1 MKHAVCLIFLA
12 LFSFTPASSMAQG
25 NASLFENRS
34 SNEFEPINL
43 AKITKIFPQ
52 IMRYGYAGKVLVT
65 FDIDLSGVPH
75 NTRVLAATREIIF
88 DRAAEKLVNKF
99 RFEPGQVRRAVP
111 YEITFCLMGDR
122 ITPVLCDIQFE
133 RIGGPADPKVT
144 VYSIP
149 YYNTYAVRKAICGN
163 VVVRFNVDSA
173 GLVQKER
180 IISSSRPGQ
189 FEISLK
195 RSLVRFR
202 FEKGN
207 PQKGIEYKVS
217 FSLPGR
223 CKAP

>member
-1 MKHAVCLIFLA
+1 MKHAVCLIFLV

-25 NASLFENRS
+25 NVSLFENRS
-34 SNEFEPINL
+34 SNEVEPINM

-52 IMRYGYAGKVLVT
+52 IMHYGYAGKVLVT

-75 NTRVLAATREIIF
+75 NTRILEATRKVIF
-88 DRAAEKLVNKF
+88 DGAAEKLVNKF
-99 RFEPGQVRRAVP
+99 RFEPGHARQAVP
-111 YEITFCLMGDR
+111 YEITFCLKGDR

-163 VVVRFNVDSA
+163 VVVRFNVDKA

-180 IISSSRPGQ
+180 IVSSSRPGQ

>member
-1 MKHAVCLIFLA
+1 MKHAVCLIVLV

-25 NASLFENRS
+25 NASLFENQNV
-34 SNEFEPINL
+34 NEVEPVNL

-52 IMRYGYAGKVLVT
+52 IMHYGYAGKVLVT

-75 NTRVLAATREIIF
+75 NIRIVEATRKVIF
-88 DRAAEKLVNKF
+88 DGAAEKLVNKF
-99 RFEPGQVRRAVP
+99 RFEPGHARRAVP
-111 YEITFCLMGDR
+111 YEVTFCLKSDR

-149 YYNTYAVRKAICGN
+149 YYNTYAVKKGICGN
-163 VVVRFNVDSA
+163 VVVRFNVDKA
-173 GLVQKER
+173 GLVQKPR
-180 IISSSRPGQ
+180 IVSASRPGQ

-195 RSLVRFR
+195 RSLARFR
-202 FEKGN
+202 FERGN

-217 FSLPGR
+217 FSLPGG

>member
-1 MKHAVCLIFLA
+1 MGSAAAHLAIDDLRVDHVAAIF
-12 LFSFTPASSMAQG
+12 
-25 NASLFENRS
+25 NRDD
-34 SNEFEPINL
+34 
-43 AKITKIFPQ
+43 
-52 IMRYGYAGKVLVT
+52 T
-65 FDIDLSGVPH
+65 FDIDLSGIPH
-75 NTRVLAATREIIF
+75 NPRILAATREVIF
-88 DRAAEKLVNKF
+88 DRAAQKLVNKF
-99 RFEPGQVRRAVP
+99 RFEPGQARRAVP
-111 YEITFCLMGDR
+111 YEITFCLKSDR

-149 YYNTYAVRKAICGN
+149 YYNSYAVLKGICGN
-163 VVVRFNVDSA
+163 VVVRFNVDGA
-173 GLVQKER
+173 GKVRKER
-180 IISSSRPGQ
+180 IVSSSRPGQ

-217 FSLPGR
+217 FSLPGK